1 MRTAS
6 FANVLEKTMTTDEV
20 SALIDVPANN
30 LRDWLRR
37 GKILSGPKSNGQLGR
52 NNCLHWSNE
61 AVEEANAHKALL
73 SRRRSRSRGTPE
85 EQVFFAMRGRCY
97 IKSNKRYSEY
107 GGRGITVCDR
117 WLEYLDGFSN
127 FLEDMGYRPSPS
139 HTLDR
144 IDNNRGYSKAN
155 CRWTTRLEQTR
166 NRRVTL
172 KDEDGT
178 PLAAIAER
186 LGVKYMALYSHYRRG
201 KRGHE
206 LAAAL
211 TAEPGK

>member
-1 MRTAS
+1 
-6 FANVLEKTMTTDEV
+6 MTTDEV

-37 GKILSGPKSNGQLGR
+37 GKILSGPKSNGQLGK
-52 NNCLHWSNE
+52 NNCLYWSPE
-61 AVEEANAHKALL
+61 AIDEAKAHKATLTK
-73 SRRRSRSRGTPE
+73 RRSRSRNTPE
-85 EQVFFAMRGRCY
+85 ELIFFSMRARCR
-97 IKSNKRYSEY
+97 IKTNKDYHKY
-107 GGRGITVCDR
+107 GARGITVCDR
-117 WLEYLDGFSN
+117 WLERLNGLSN

-144 IDNNRGYSKAN
+144 IDNDLGYSKEN
-155 CRWTTRLEQTR
+155 CRWTTETEQTR

-172 KDEDGT
+172 RDEDGT
-178 PLAAIAER
+178 PLAEIADR

-206 LAAAL
+206 LRAAL
-211 TAEPGK
+211 APVPPGMHNFTDANGPDE

>member
-1 MRTAS
+1 
-6 FANVLEKTMTTDEV
+6 MTTDEV

-37 GKILSGPKSNGQLGR
+37 GKIPSGPPSNGQLGMYNR
-52 NNCLHWSNE
+52 LHWSDD
-61 AVEEANAHKALL
+61 AVREANAHKELL

-85 EQVFFAMRGRCY
+85 EQIFFAMRARCC
-97 IKSNKRYSEY
+97 IKSNKRYDLY

-117 WLEYLDGFSN
+117 WLAYLDGFSN

-144 IDNNRGYSKAN
+144 IDNDLGYSKEN
-155 CRWTTRLEQTR
+155 CRWTTRTEQAR

-201 KRGHE
+201 KRGQE

-211 TAEPGK
+211 ETSK

>member
-1 MRTAS
+1 VR
-6 FANVLEKTMTTDEV
+6 TDEV
-20 SALIDVPANN
+20 SELIDVPANN

-37 GKILSGPKSNGQLGR
+37 GKIPSGPQSNGRLGM
-52 NNCLHWSNE
+52 NNCLHWSHE
-61 AVEEANAHKALL
+61 AIEEAKTHKVLL
-73 SRRRSRSRGTPE
+73 ARRRSRSRGTPE
-85 EQVFFAMRGRCY
+85 EQIFFQMRARCY

-107 GGRGITVCDR
+107 GGRGITVCSR

-144 IDNNRGYSKAN
+144 VNNNLGYSKEN

-172 KDEDGT
+172 RDEDGT
-178 PLAAIAER
+178 PLAEIADR
-186 LGVKYMALYSHYRRG
+186 LGVKYMALYPHYRRG

-206 LAAAL
+206 LRAAL
-211 TAEPGK
+211 APEQTK